1 MRVWAQLRLAAAKT
15 AVVAAGAVRRL
26 LGLHWT
32 AAEHEV
38 LDVVRWK
45 RRALELDD
53 GALGQARRVCSR
65 RNLRFRPLVK
75 NLNYL
80 SQHA

>member
-45 RRALELDD
+45 RRALELED
-53 GALGQARRVCSR
+53 GAQTCAGEVALDGARRVCSLC
-65 RNLRFRPLVK
+65 NNGLTPDHK
-75 NLNYL
+75 
-80 SQHA
+80 S